1 MKAMTCESATSRPT
15 EESVCR
21 LLIVD
26 DDQDTVRFLTLAL
39 QGLGHNIES
48 ARNGTEAI
56 TVAALFHPHIVII
69 DIGLPGLDGYYVTRE
84 LRKSTDELFI
94 VAVTGRHAPDDF
106 KRSQEA
112 GCDHHLV
119 KPIDLE
125 HLISLLDRWKARG
138 GCESTP
144 DAA

>member
-1 MKAMTCESATSRPT
+1 MTHESCDHRGASDGI
-15 EESVCR
+15 CR

-26 DDQDTVRFLTLAL
+26 DDQDTVKLLTIAL
-39 QGLGHNIES
+39 SELGHHIET

-56 TVAALFHPHIVII
+56 TVAATFRPHIVLI
-69 DIGLPGLDGYYVTRE
+69 DIGLPGLDGYQVTRQ
-84 LRKSTDELFI
+84 LRQTDDEILI

-112 GCDHHLV
+112 GCNHHLV
-119 KPIDLE
+119 KPVDLKY
-125 HLISLLDRWKARG
+125 LVMLLEGWKARG
-138 GCESTP
+138 GCESAT